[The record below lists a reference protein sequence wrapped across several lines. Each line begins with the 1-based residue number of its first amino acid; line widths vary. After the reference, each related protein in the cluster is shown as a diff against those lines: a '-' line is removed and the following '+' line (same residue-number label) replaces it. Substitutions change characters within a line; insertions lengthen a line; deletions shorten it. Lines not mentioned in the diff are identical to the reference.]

1 MSQSDSDFA
10 DIFRRSQMLVPR
22 FFPKIATRHHFMPGM
37 YVLVEEVPDIYFVTS
52 RLGIS
57 LWMETRIGGKQVIHA
72 ALGDLYDFSAE
83 YPDAI
88 DYMLIRQVRLSRED

>member
-37 YVLVEEVPDIYFVTS
+37 YVLVDEVPDIYFVTS

-57 LWMETRIGGKQVIHA
+57 LWMETGIGKDVVHA
-72 ALGDLYDFSAE
+72 ALEDLYDFSAE
-83 YPDAI
+83 YADAI
-88 DYMLIRQVRLSRED
+88 DYMLIREVRLSQED